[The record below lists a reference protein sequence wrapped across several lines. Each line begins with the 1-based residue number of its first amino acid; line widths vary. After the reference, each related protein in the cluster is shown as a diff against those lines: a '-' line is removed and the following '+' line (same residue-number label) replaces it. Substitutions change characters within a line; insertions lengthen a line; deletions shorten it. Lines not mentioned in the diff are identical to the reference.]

1 MCTGDW
7 CWEETGFDLGLYCAR
22 RPTWPILTHSVLQVA
37 TAHPLRAEE
46 PHPRPHPSHPTLYL
60 HRLEASPRH
69 RASHRATAPRH
80 NSVSAAPAE
89 QTEHAS
95 CHPILLGRVAT
106 LCICLPGL
114 AEFMGS
120 FLHAGLGQWCLG
132 TRPSVC
138 GRTLERS

>member
-69 RASHRATAPRH
+69 RASHRATEPRH

-89 QTEHAS
+89 QT
-95 CHPILLGRVAT
+95 
-106 LCICLPGL
+106 
-114 AEFMGS
+114 
-120 FLHAGLGQWCLG
+120 
-132 TRPSVC
+132 
-138 GRTLERS
+138 